1 MDSAAVSRMNCLW
14 GDLLMPLVSAIR
26 VTVLTCALGLL
37 AACGGVEDLSQPP
50 VPMGNFLLGHN
61 IIVADAAQAGP
72 LSRKADPDDWEAA
85 LKTAIDARLGRYEGD
100 KYFHIGTHVDAY
112 VLAIPGVP
120 LVATPKSVLIISV
133 NAWDDATGEKPKQL
147 TVFEQ
152 SEKSTFIIGSGLVNS
167 KAVQMQNLSRNAAR
181 VIHKYLLANPE
192 WFGMPPLEP
201 KATPATSENN

>member
-1 MDSAAVSRMNCLW
+1 
-14 GDLLMPLVSAIR
+14 
-26 VTVLTCALGLL
+26 
-37 AACGGVEDLSQPP
+37 
-50 VPMGNFLLGHN
+50 HN

-133 NAWDDATGEKPKQL
+133 NASATNNFG
-147 TVFEQ
+147 F
-152 SEKSTFIIGSGLVNS
+152 
-167 KAVQMQNLSRNAAR
+167 A
-181 VIHKYLLANPE
+181 IHLLILPYPFA
-192 WFGMPPLEP
+192 LR
-201 KATPATSENN
+201 